1 MVFRTS
7 GADMTT
13 DDERWETLASEYLR
27 RLAAEDML
35 QWTRYWRFADR
46 STGPDGELQ
55 ASASDALSKAD
66 RDRRKLMRL
75 TSQQEYF
82 G

>member
-1 MVFRTS
+1 
-7 GADMTT
+7 MTT
-13 DDERWETLASEYLR
+13 DDERWESLASEYLR

-35 QWTRYWRFADR
+35 QWTRHWRFADR
-46 STGPDGELQ
+46 SILGPDAELQ
-55 ASASDALSKAD
+55 NASEALSKPD
-66 RDRRKLMRL
+66 RVRRKLMRL

>member
-1 MVFRTS
+1 
-7 GADMTT
+7 MTT
-13 DDERWETLASEYLR
+13 DDERWESLASEYLR

-35 QWTRYWRFADR
+35 QWTRHWRFADR
-46 STGPDGELQ
+46 STIGPDAELQ
-55 ASASDALSKAD
+55 GNGNDDLSKTD
-66 RDRRKLMRL
+66 RDRRRLMRL

>member
-1 MVFRTS
+1 
-7 GADMTT
+7 MTT
-13 DDERWETLASEYLR
+13 DDERWESLASEYLR

-35 QWTRYWRFADR
+35 QWTRHWRFADR
-46 STGPDGELQ
+46 SIIGPDGEPQ
-55 ASASDALSKAD
+55 ANANEALSKPD